1 MVVIVVIVDNSV
13 MVERFV
19 MVVIADNFVMV
30 VITVIVE

>member
-30 VITVIVE
+30 VIAVIVE